1 MHIFF
6 AYFTGQLVHVLQ
18 SGRVDVTY
26 HYDSIGRLL
35 TRRDNYGSTV
45 QLFYANAMRPEEI
58 THVYNFTSRSLY
70 SLLYDDRGKLL
81 AIDTG

>member
-1 MHIFF
+1 M
-6 AYFTGQLVHVLQ
+6 
-18 SGRVDVTY
+18 TY

-45 QLFYANAMRPEEI
+45 QLFYANVMRPEEI